1 LAGHSHWAG
10 IKHKKGANDAKR
22 GKLFSKLAKH
32 IIAAARQGGGDPE
45 ANLHLKYAIDR
56 AKAVSMPKD
65 NIERAIK
72 RGAGVGNGE
81 EDLIEIMY
89 EGYGSGGVALLVE
102 GLTDNRNRTGAEVRK
117 IFDRRG
123 GNLGS
128 PGSVAWQFEKKG
140 LFVIQRND
148 GIDGEQLME
157 LALEANAE
165 EFDEADEYFEI
176 ICNPEDFMSV
186 KGVLDQNEIEVEVA
200 ELSYLPTNRIEASPD
215 ESRKVLVLLEELE
228 DHDDV
233 QGVPSNLEI
242 PEQVLTEI
250 QAEA

>member
-1 LAGHSHWAG
+1 MSGHSHWSG

-32 IIAAARQGGGDPE
+32 IIAAASHGGGDPE

-72 RGAGVGNGE
+72 RGAGILNGE
-81 EDLIEIMY
+81 ADLFEIMY
-89 EGYGSGGVALLVE
+89 EGYGSGGIALLVE
-102 GLTDNRNRTGAEVRK
+102 GLTDNRNRTSAEVRK
-117 IFDRRG
+117 IFDRKG

-140 LFVIQRND
+140 LFLIQRLD
-148 GIDGEQLME
+148 GIDADRLME
-157 LALEANAE
+157 LALEADADG
-165 EFDEADEYFEI
+165 FDEADEHFEI
-176 ICNPEDFMSV
+176 TCSPENFISIKD
-186 KGVLDQNEIEVEVA
+186 VLDQNEIDAEVA
-200 ELSYLPTNRIEASPD
+200 ELSYLPTNQIAASPD
-215 ESRKVLVLLEELE
+215 DSRKVLGLMEDLE

-233 QGVPSNLEI
+233 QGVYSNLEI
-242 PEQVLTEI
+242 PEEVLAELK
-250 QAEA
+250 AEA